1 MVALRTRSTGALSGP
16 FWLSAFCIALTPS
29 SIGYQDLAA
38 FFARQPGVSE
48 RWRDHLIASP
58 FGTIHA
64 ATFSFVRPIGTAMPE
79 PFGAQPVNFD
89 PRSLNV
95 KSWSIDAPP
104 LARAA
109 LQIEYPTVNRR
120 LKGDRMPLP
129 EPASSSNQPE
139 SQPQTQPIDV
149 PQSGRSPVPFTV
161 PRPKDAE
168 QRDPTPSAA
177 LPEAPPDV
185 TGALPAAEV
194 QSHQI
199 TAAVQPSSAAQD
211 TRDSARDAEAE
222 DDLALADKPPEV
234 PAAGEGDPAEAQSPF
249 ASLSVLDEDPA
260 ARNTQLYFGVAAMGS
275 RGGLERWQPGAEP
288 VLVSPSVDPDI
299 KLSVLQAPRD
309 AGSSGETI
317 AGKNNFSLL
326 RSPAERLGLT
336 GKPRAR
342 AEKCLA
348 DAVYFEARGEP
359 LRGQMAVAQVVM
371 NRVFSGFYPDNVCG
385 VVYQNASRHLACQ
398 FTFACEGKDLSRI
411 DEPDMWAQAKRIAKD
426 TLDGKIWLADVGHAT
441 HYHAY
446 WVHPSWVHEM
456 KKMYKLGVHTFYRPR
471 AWGDGSDAPNWAP
484 VATKPV
490 GAAAPIP
497 EAAKGSAAGMKSP
510 DAAAKI
516 PEAAASPAELAGSKT
531 ARTAKL

>member
-1 MVALRTRSTGALSGP
+1 MVALRTRPTGALSGP
-16 FWLSAFCIALTPS
+16 FWLSAFCVAFMPT

-95 KSWSIDAPP
+95 KTWSVDAPP
-104 LARAA
+104 MARAA
-109 LQIEYPTVNRR
+109 LQIDYPSVNRR

-129 EPASSSNQPE
+129 EPAPGSSQPENQP
-139 SQPQTQPIDV
+139 QAQPIDA
-149 PQSGRSPVPFTV
+149 PQPARPAPFMA

-168 QRDPTPSAA
+168 QRQPAPSAA
-177 LPEAPPDV
+177 LPEAAPDV
-185 TGALPAAEV
+185 TGALPAAE
-194 QSHQI
+194 QHSHQI
-199 TAAVQPSSAAQD
+199 TAALQPSSAVQD
-211 TRDSARDAEAE
+211 GPDSARDAEAE
-222 DDLALADKPPEV
+222 DDLALADKPPEI
-234 PAAGEGDPAEAQSPF
+234 PAAGESDLPEAQSPF

-260 ARNTQLYFGVAAMGS
+260 ERNTQLYFGVTAMGS
-275 RGGLERWQPGAEP
+275 RSGLEHWQPGAEP

-299 KLSVLQAPRD
+299 KLSALQAPRD
-309 AGSSGETI
+309 AGAGGETV
-317 AGKNNFSLL
+317 AGKNDVSLL
-326 RSPAERLGLT
+326 RSPADRLGLT

-385 VVYQNASRHLACQ
+385 VVYQNANRHLACQ

-426 TLDGKIWLADVGHAT
+426 TLDGNIWLADVGHAT

-484 VATKPV
+484 IAPKPA
-490 GAAAPIP
+490 GAAAQIP
-497 EAAKGSAAGMKSP
+497 EAAKASAAGMKSP

-516 PEAAASPAELAGSKT
+516 PEAAASPADLAGSKT